1 MDNKRRVVVQSLG
14 ALGLFVSLGLIT
26 EREAFAAAAR
36 PGFDQTTF
44 DGALKAIG
52 ASSTADSKDIQ
63 LVSPEIAEN
72 GAVVPVAVT
81 SAIPNTEQIVI
92 LVENNPNPLSA
103 NFTISAGTAPSI
115 QTRVKMGGTSNIVAL
130 VKADGKLYRTSRET
144 KVTLGGCGG

>member
-1 MDNKRRVVVQSLG
+1 MDNKRRSVVQSLG
-14 ALGLFVSLGLIT
+14 ALGLFVTLGLIT
-26 EREAFAAAAR
+26 ERQALAAAAR

-52 ASSTADSKDIQ
+52 ATSAVDSKDIH
-63 LVSPEIAEN
+63 LVSPDIAEN

-81 SAIPNTEQIVI
+81 SAIPNTEKIVI

-103 NFTISAGTAPSI
+103 SFTIPPGTAPSL
-115 QTRVKMGGTSNIVAL
+115 QTRVKMGGSSNIVAL
-130 VKADGKLYRTSRET
+130 VKADGKLYKTSRET

>member
-52 ASSTADSKDIQ
+52 ASGAADSKDIQ

-72 GAVVPVAVT
+72 GAVVPVGVT

-103 NFTISAGTAPSI
+103 NFTIPAGTTATI

>member
-52 ASSTADSKDIQ
+52 ASGAADSKDIQ

-72 GAVVPVAVT
+72 GAVVPVGVT

-103 NFTISAGTAPSI
+103 NFTIPAGTTPTI